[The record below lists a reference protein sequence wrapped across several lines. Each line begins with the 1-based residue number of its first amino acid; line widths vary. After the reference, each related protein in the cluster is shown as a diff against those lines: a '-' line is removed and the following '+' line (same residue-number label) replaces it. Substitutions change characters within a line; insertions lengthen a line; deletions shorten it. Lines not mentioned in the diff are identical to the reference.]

1 VLVLPT
7 FDELRDYVHGVLC
20 MRADL
25 EDSTPLFDAT
35 LYRQNRPC
43 GIEYLL
49 LAPRSIRLSAIWDA
63 VTQRV
68 LFYDAELTRFQ
79 TTPIQGPE
87 VSGIESRPRSAIHL
101 RSMWKGK

>member
-1 VLVLPT
+1 VLNFPT

-20 MRADL
+20 IRADL
-25 EDSTPLFDAT
+25 EDSTPLLDAT
-35 LYRQNRPC
+35 LYRHGRPC

-63 VTQRV
+63 VGSRV
-68 LFYDAELTRFQ
+68 LFYDTELARFQ

-87 VSGIESRPRSAIHL
+87 ASSIESRPRSAVQL